1 MDKKVIKSKSVISLG
16 LLAASIPVNAQYSP
30 TPEFTGHLER
40 DLENSLAAYPQHNP
54 KAKEGA
60 PNVVWILIDDIGY
73 GATSAFGGLI
83 QTPTFNYLA
92 NNGLRYTN
100 FHTTPLSAPTR
111 ASLLTGRNSHSVHV
125 GKFNN
130 DTYGAPGYDTYMP
143 LEDANIAEILRENG
157 YATFAIGKFN
167 FTPTVNGTNAGPFNR
182 WPTNRGFD
190 HYFGYHPASAL
201 DDQWHP
207 SLYRDTQREPDD
219 SVGKMAMTRFA
230 DQAIQFI
237 ADQKTAAP
245 DQPFFLYLAP
255 GTAHEPHHASKEWI
269 SKYKGKFDAGWN
281 EYAKQVLENQIRL
294 GVVPKDTK
302 LPIPNE
308 GVDKW
313 KDLTADEK
321 KVFARQ
327 MEVYA
332 GYVSQ
337 ADYEIG
343 RVVDYLREIGQL
355 DNTIIVAA
363 IGDNGAA
370 SGGQDTGVWE
380 TTGTRGPRKDYIA
393 KELANLSDLGS
404 ERSYPSYAEGWS
416 AATNTPF
423 RYYKSYADYEGG
435 THNSLIVYY
444 PKVIKKSG
452 IRSQFVYVTDVLPT
466 TIELTDSKVPSV
478 VNGYK
483 QNPIEGVSFGYTI
496 KDDAEK
502 EADQHTLQY
511 IELQGSG
518 AIYKDGWKATFP
530 SKYPIMFHHNRDTK
544 AHLYHIS
551 EDFNEAV
558 DLAEKYPEKLKEL
571 LDVFDTEAKK
581 YNVYP
586 LKPGSVPYD
595 LIKGEK
601 PEPKRT
607 HYDILFG
614 PRNYAE
620 YPYLEL
626 PRGKSFVLSSEI
638 DVPQS
643 DANGTLF
650 SHSDFTFYLKSGKP
664 VYIYRTPLKTIRL
677 DGNVSVNI
685 GKNVIK
691 ADVTINAEKH
701 SIVTLYV
708 NGKEAGSKDFG
719 PIFLGNFTAFS
730 GPIFQIGRTWGVSIT
745 DDYKSPYLLSGKYL
759 KATIDIK

>member
-370 SGGQDTGVWE
+370 RW
-380 TTGTRGPRKDYIA
+380 
-393 KELANLSDLGS
+393 
-404 ERSYPSYAEGWS
+404 WS
-416 AATNTPF
+416 
-423 RYYKSYADYEGG
+423 RHWS
-435 THNSLIVYY
+435 
-444 PKVIKKSG
+444 
-452 IRSQFVYVTDVLPT
+452 
-466 TIELTDSKVPSV
+466 
-478 VNGYK
+478 
-483 QNPIEGVSFGYTI
+483 
-496 KDDAEK
+496 
-502 EADQHTLQY
+502 
-511 IELQGSG
+511 
-518 AIYKDGWKATFP
+518 
-530 SKYPIMFHHNRDTK
+530 
-544 AHLYHIS
+544 
-551 EDFNEAV
+551 
-558 DLAEKYPEKLKEL
+558 
-571 LDVFDTEAKK
+571 
-581 YNVYP
+581 
-586 LKPGSVPYD
+586 
-595 LIKGEK
+595 
-601 PEPKRT
+601 
-607 HYDILFG
+607 
-614 PRNYAE
+614 
-620 YPYLEL
+620 
-626 PRGKSFVLSSEI
+626 
-638 DVPQS
+638 
-643 DANGTLF
+643 
-650 SHSDFTFYLKSGKP
+650 
-664 VYIYRTPLKTIRL
+664 
-677 DGNVSVNI
+677 
-685 GKNVIK
+685 
-691 ADVTINAEKH
+691 
-701 SIVTLYV
+701 
-708 NGKEAGSKDFG
+708 
-719 PIFLGNFTAFS
+719 LGNHWYTRS
-730 GPIFQIGRTWGVSIT
+730 KKRL
-745 DDYKSPYLLSGKYL
+745 YC
-759 KATIDIK
+759 